1 MWLLIFTYVYSMGF
15 RVIRKGNS
23 GCVYGCA
30 SREFKRGRKAHPQVG
45 GRDTW
50 LPRPLSFISL
60 LSWLWMQVVL
70 WTCRPYFMSHEGLI
84 VPSTCEPIENLP
96 SWLRA
101 LQTECQTHSAFA
113 FMTSKHETDPGFNTE
128 HWRMGVEV
136 EGWEVC
142 VWGCLPSLII
152 FIQYFITVT
161 KL

>member
-1 MWLLIFTYVYSMGF
+1 MWLLISMYVYSMGF

-50 LPRPLSFISL
+50 LPRPLSFNSL

-70 WTCRPYFMSHEGLI
+70 CTCHPYFMSHEGLI

-113 FMTSKHETDPGFNTE
+113 FMTSKHRTDPGFSNN
-128 HWRMGVEV
+128 HWGMGCWNGRVRS
-136 EGWEVC
+136 VC
-142 VWGCLPSLII
+142 VGGVFFP
-152 FIQYFITVT
+152 
-161 KL
+161 